1 MTHDWQNVNSPAGSS
16 DVQFY
21 AKKPHILL
29 LYTLYW
35 AMAKLPPKSTSIYLL
50 DSLRFVGKATPI
62 FEVFIFFTIRHNRF
76 HSQCACNIVFM
87 AISKCCRSNTRGIHY
102 LKAIYFYK
110 ILISDG
116 IALDLLFFSASVYRY
131 SRRIFTLCN
140 SRISHISPFSRA
152 IM

>member
-1 MTHDWQNVNSPAGSS
+1 MNSPAGSS

-35 AMAKLPPKSTSIYLL
+35 AMAKLPPKTTSIYLL

-87 AISKCCRSNTRGIHY
+87 GISKCCRSNTRGIHY

-110 ILISDG
+110 ILFSDR
-116 IALDLLFFSASVYRY
+116 IALDLLFFPLLYIGTSDGFLLSATADFSLLVEL
-131 SRRIFTLCN
+131 LCK
-140 SRISHISPFSRA
+140 
-152 IM
+152 MKK